1 MAAPTPAAGTI
12 RAEDALSPDTFRRNR
27 LPIVALLTAN
37 AISLFGDALTT
48 IAIPWYVYATT
59 GSAAKMGIVGFFTFL
74 PRVLATFFGGG
85 VVDRIG
91 FKPSSMLADTL
102 SGLSVLAI
110 PLVHHTVGLSFPLLL
125 LFVFLGAFFDGPGST
140 ARESLVPELSRMAEI
155 PLERINALY
164 QMVQRLSQLLGP
176 AAAGVL
182 IGVMG
187 ASNVLAIDAATFG
200 VSLVLIGLLVPNL
213 HMRHDEQELSDGQR
227 SWLQEMLDG
236 LRLIR
241 ADIVLLWLAISIAI
255 TNFLEA
261 PLSTVSMPVLIR
273 EHYGSAER
281 LGLVFTTF
289 GAGAVI
295 STIAFASIGH
305 RLPRHRTFAIA
316 FTLASLPYFVFAM
329 APSFPVLLVASF
341 AMGLAGGPI
350 NPILM
355 TVRQERVPERI
366 RARVFGTFT
375 ALAWCAIPLGQ
386 LVGGFSVQTFGVET
400 TFAAIAVCFLATAVT
415 MGINPALRGMNAS
428 PVRSAVTAE
437 PRS

>member
-1 MAAPTPAAGTI
+1 MSAFERVAAPATT
-12 RAEDALSPDTFRRNR
+12 SRRNR

-37 AISLFGDALTT
+37 AISLFGEALTA

-85 VVDRIG
+85 VVDRVG
-91 FKPSSMLADTL
+91 FKPVSMMADAL

-110 PLVHHTVGLSFPLLL
+110 PLAHHTIGLSFPLLL

-140 ARESLVPELSRMAEI
+140 ARESLVPELSRLADI

-164 QMVQRLSQLLGP
+164 QMVQRLSFLLGP
-176 AAAGVL
+176 AVAGVL

-187 ASNVLAIDAATFG
+187 ASNVLVIDAVTFG
-200 VSLVLIGLLVPNL
+200 ASLLLIGLLVPNL
-213 HMRHDEQELSDGQR
+213 HIQHVDPDPDAGSR
-227 SWLQEMLDG
+227 SYLQGMLDG
-236 LRLIR
+236 LRVIR
-241 ADIVLLWLAISIAI
+241 ADLVLLWLAISIAI

-281 LGLVFTTF
+281 LGLVFTVF

-295 STIAFASIGH
+295 STIGFASIGH
-305 RLPRHRTFAIA
+305 RLPRHRTFAVA
-316 FTLASLPYFVFAM
+316 FALSSLPYVVFAL
-329 APSFPVLLVASF
+329 APSFAVLLAASF
-341 AMGLAGGPI
+341 AMGLTGGPI

-386 LVGGFSVQTFGVET
+386 LAGGFTVQAFGAQA
-400 TFAAIAVCFLATAVT
+400 TFAVIAACLLATALT
-415 MGINPALRGMNAS
+415 MGVNPALRGMDAS
-428 PVRSAVTAE
+428 PSRSASPATAGVRS
-437 PRS
+437 

>member
-1 MAAPTPAAGTI
+1 MPAAPAIGSPAGVPKAVV
-12 RAEDALSPDTFRRNR
+12 SRRNR
-27 LPIVALLTAN
+27 TPIVALLVAN
-37 AISLFGDALTT
+37 AISLFGEALTA

-91 FKPSSMLADTL
+91 FKPVSMMADTL

-110 PLVHHTVGLSFPLLL
+110 PVVHHTFGLSFPVLLL
-125 LFVFLGAFFDGPGST
+125 LVFLGAFFDGPGST
-140 ARESLVPELSRMAEI
+140 ARESLVPELSRMADI

-164 QMVQRLSQLLGP
+164 QMVQRLSFLLGP

-182 IGVMG
+182 IATMG
-187 ASNVLAIDAATFG
+187 ASNVLVIDAVTFG
-200 VSLVLIGLLVPNL
+200 VSLILIGLLVPNL
-213 HMRHDEQELSDGQR
+213 HARRDEADADASGR
-227 SWLQEMLDG
+227 SYLQGMLDG
-236 LRLIR
+236 LRVIR
-241 ADIVLLWLAISIAI
+241 ADLVLLWLAISIAV

-281 LGLVFTTF
+281 LGLVFTLF

-295 STIAFASIGH
+295 STVAFAAIGH

-316 FTLASLPYFVFAM
+316 FTLASLPYFVFAA
-329 APSFPVLLVASF
+329 APAFPVLLAASF

-375 ALAWCAIPLGQ
+375 ALAWCSIPLGQ
-386 LVGGFSVQTFGVET
+386 LAGGFSVQAFGVER
-400 TFAAIAVCFLATAVT
+400 TFAAIAVCFLATALA
-415 MGINPALRGMNAS
+415 MGINPVLRGMDAS
-428 PVRSAVTAE
+428 PARHADPVE
-437 PRS
+437 PRA

>member
-1 MAAPTPAAGTI
+1 MTASAVPLPRKGV
-12 RAEDALSPDTFRRNR
+12 RRSR
-27 LPIVALLTAN
+27 LPVVALLTAN
-37 AISLFGDALTT
+37 AISLFGEALTA

-59 GSAAKMGIVGFFTFL
+59 GSAAKMGVVGFFTFL

-91 FKPSSMLADTL
+91 FKPVSMLADTL
-102 SGLSVLAI
+102 SGLSVLAV
-110 PLVHHTVGLSFPLLL
+110 PLVHHAFGLSFPVLLL
-125 LFVFLGAFFDGPGST
+125 LVFLGAFFDGPGST
-140 ARESLVPELSRMAEI
+140 ARESLVPELSRMADI

-164 QMVQRLSQLLGP
+164 QMVQRLSFLLGP

-187 ASNVLAIDAATFG
+187 ASNVLIIDAATFG
-200 VSLVLIGLLVPNL
+200 VSLALIGLLVPNL
-213 HMRHDEQELSDGQR
+213 RAQAQSAGAAGDERR
-227 SWLQEMLDG
+227 SYLHEMLDG
-236 LRLIR
+236 LRVIR
-241 ADIVLLWLAISIAI
+241 ADLVLLWLAISIAV

-281 LGLVFTTF
+281 LGIVFTCF

-295 STIAFASIGH
+295 STIVFASVGH
-305 RLPRHRTFAIA
+305 RLPRHRTFSIA
-316 FTLASLPYFVFAM
+316 FVLASLPYFVFAM
-329 APSFPVLLVASF
+329 APSFPILVAASF

-375 ALAWCAIPLGQ
+375 ALAWVTIPLGQ
-386 LVGGFSVQTFGVET
+386 LAGGFAVQAVGVQA
-400 TFAAIAVCFLATAVT
+400 TFAVIATCFLLTAATMAF
-415 MGINPALRGMNAS
+415 NPALRGMDTS
-428 PVRSAVTAE
+428 PSRSAPAATATAGT
-437 PRS
+437 RS